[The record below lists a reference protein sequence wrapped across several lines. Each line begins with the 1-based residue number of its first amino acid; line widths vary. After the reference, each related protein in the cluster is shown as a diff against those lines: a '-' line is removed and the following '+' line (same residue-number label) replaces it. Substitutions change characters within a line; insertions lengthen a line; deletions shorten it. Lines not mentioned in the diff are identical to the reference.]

1 MSGPQEFPAIG
12 FNPAPGKVESVD
24 DLVTK
29 LNSALTGLDNAHQI
43 LSSLRGEGGGRAWEG
58 EAAKAFADK
67 VGDLPR
73 YVGDSRDAIRSAS
86 SQLRSW
92 HGMLAGYQSKAREY
106 ETQAASVKQREKTF
120 RGEYDSAVNAYNQAA
135 ADPAFRLAGTY
146 YTDQAALQ
154 DAQAKI
160 DAANARL
167 KKAGETVDSAKTKL
181 EGAIDE
187 FEAIVKRAKEL
198 LEEHQSEARK
208 VAGTI
213 RKATDGAPNPGIW
226 EGLADAFTRLGHS
239 IQNWCTKHADLLK
252 KIGDWLSIA
261 STAMGVLSLLTLWC
275 PPLSGAFALAGGALS
290 LGALATH
297 GAAKLGGAD
306 VSAMDLVGDALGVVP
321 LGKLATTATAG
332 VKVAMK
338 TAKNGVQ
345 MIDRVR
351 KIEALTEAGYDAA
364 RLQGKSLF
372 GLGREYA
379 EGSMKF
385 TTSGFGNRMKMAW
398 DNHVLDT
405 MGASLKERG
414 LSKVVEWA
422 PQSVKNSLQG
432 AIRADGTL
440 DPMSWWSRGTQIA
453 GQAPGI
459 ALGVY
464 NAFTGSDAPA
474 AGKL

>member
-1 MSGPQEFPAIG
+1 MSGAQDFPAIG
-12 FNPAPGKVESVD
+12 FNPAPGKVESVN

-29 LNSALTGLDNAHQI
+29 LNSALSGLDSAHEI
-43 LSSLRGEGGGRAWEG
+43 LRSLRGEGGGRAWEG
-58 EAAKAFADK
+58 EAAKAFTGK
-67 VGDLPR
+67 VGDLPK

-86 SQLRSW
+86 TQLKSW
-92 HGMLAGYQSKAREY
+92 HGMLTHYQSKARQY
-106 ETQAASVKQREKTF
+106 ESDATEAKQREKTL
-120 RGEYDSAVNAYNQAA
+120 RRDYDSATNAYNQAA
-135 ADPAFRLAGTY
+135 EDPAFRLSGMSFSDPT
-146 YTDQAALQ
+146 ALR

-167 KKAGETVDSAKTKL
+167 KQAGETLDSAKGKL

-187 FEAIVKRAKEL
+187 FEAIVKHAKEL
-198 LEEHQSEARK
+198 LEEHQSDARK
-208 VAGTI
+208 IAGQI
-213 RKATDGAPNPGIW
+213 KKATDGAPDPGFW
-226 EGLADAFTRLGHS
+226 EGLADAFTRLGHK

-252 KIGDWLSIA
+252 KIGDWMSMA
-261 STAMGVLSLLTLWC
+261 ATAMGVLSLLTLWC

-297 GAAKLGGAD
+297 GAAKIGGANI
-306 VSAMDLVGDALGVVP
+306 STMDLVGDAVGVVP

-345 MIDRVR
+345 MIDRAR
-351 KIEALTEAGYDAA
+351 KIEALSEAGYNTA
-364 RLQGKSLF
+364 RLQGRSLF
-372 GLGREYA
+372 GLGRQYA
-379 EGSMKF
+379 EGSTKF
-385 TTSGFGNRMKMAW
+385 TTSGMGNRLKMAW

-405 MGASLKERG
+405 MGASVKERA
-414 LSKVVEWA
+414 LSKVVEWG
-422 PQSVKNSLQG
+422 PESLQNSLKS

-459 ALGVY
+459 GLGLY
-464 NAFTGSDAPA
+464 NAFTGSNTPA
-474 AGKL
+474 AGSL